1 MTDIHLPEIR
11 ARFGADPGTATRAVI
26 LVHGRGDSAEGIL
39 GLAPYLR
46 QEGTAF
52 VAPEAADNVW
62 YPETF
67 MAPPEA
73 NEPYL
78 SSALNVIGGI
88 VAELTAAGIPPERT
102 VLLGFSQGAC
112 LVSEYAARSPRRYG
126 GVAVLSGGLFGA
138 PGELP
143 AHAGSLA
150 DTPVFVGC
158 SDVDFYIPVER
169 VRETAAAFKS
179 MKADVTER
187 IYPGFGHSVN
197 VDEIEQVNAI
207 LDGLSNEG
215 VSR

>member
-1 MTDIHLPEIR
+1 MSDIHQPEIR
-11 ARFGADPGTATRAVI
+11 ARSGSQPGEAARAVI
-26 LVHGRGDSAEGIL
+26 LVHGRGDSAAGIL

-52 VAPEAADNVW
+52 IAPEAIGNTW

-67 MAPPEA
+67 MKTPEA
-73 NEPYL
+73 NEPFL
-78 SSALNVIGGI
+78 SSALGVIDSLLGQLATAG
-88 VAELTAAGIPPERT
+88 VPAEHV

-112 LVSEYAARSPRRYG
+112 LVSEYAARNPRRYG

-138 PGELP
+138 PGALP
-143 AHAGSLA
+143 EHSGSLA

-169 VRETAAAFKS
+169 VRETAEVFRRLGAA
-179 MKADVTER
+179 VEER
-187 IYPGFGHSVN
+187 IYPNFSHSVN
-197 VDEIEQVNAI
+197 ADELEQVNLI
-207 LDGLSNEG
+207 LDGLPRER